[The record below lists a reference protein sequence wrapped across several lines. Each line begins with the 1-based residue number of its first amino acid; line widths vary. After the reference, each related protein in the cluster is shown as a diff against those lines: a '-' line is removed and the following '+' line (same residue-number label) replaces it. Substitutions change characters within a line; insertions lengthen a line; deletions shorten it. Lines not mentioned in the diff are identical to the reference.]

1 MRLLVI
7 LAVLAVI
14 ACRADAA
21 KLEIVADG
29 KSDYSI
35 IIPSNPSPAEE
46 LAASELS
53 KYLEQMSGAKLPV
66 SKRSSKFPPRHAI
79 VIGSVD
85 SFPEGLPLIRGG
97 NNDSDCFGIGI
108 GDERLDIVGVRDRAT
123 LNAVYE
129 FLRLLGCR
137 WLAPKFDHY
146 KGTAEFVPSK
156 PTIVY
161 QADEDY
167 LHDPQFKIRKLYVEE
182 GHSHNAENLAQLV
195 EWMPKARYNMLVI
208 PMNYQGGDRVKWDN
222 WREKVAPELQ
232 KRDITIEVGGHGY
245 QNFLNAEMEDGKLF
259 DKHPEWFGMDDKG
272 ERVKSHGRVICT
284 SNPEPVAYLTANFIG
299 YLKER
304 PEIQVFALWPP
315 DGGTWCECDK
325 CLPMG
330 TPANRQSILLS
341 QVKAEV
347 SKVRPDVRLETIAY
361 HRTIAPP
368 ESFPMD
374 KDTLIDICPIAQCF
388 EYQIYDDR
396 SDVNAGYV
404 SNIRAWRKAFEGDI
418 SIYSYYRKYAWKSL
432 PVVFPQYIQKDLIF
446 YDDEGVHGISSY
458 AEPGDWFT
466 YELNHYCLSRLAE
479 DPKQNVNRLIGE
491 FCEARYGESSG
502 VIAGVLL
509 DLGNITRRYCSIPGT
524 SLKSAVEIA
533 EQQGKAAQLAES
545 VKAEIGRTKDA
556 DASFNLNR
564 LLLMIEYAQRDLEI
578 QHNRASKAPVEET
591 KKLIADLSAFLEKHK
606 DDGVFVFHARTEIP
620 RLGAGYGIKE

>member
-1 MRLLVI
+1 VI
-7 LAVLAVI
+7 LAVLALI
-14 ACRADAA
+14 ACKADAA
-21 KLEIVADG
+21 KLEIVTDG

-35 IIPSNPSPAEE
+35 VIPSNPSPAEK
-46 LAASELS
+46 LAASELA
-53 KYLEQMSGAKLPV
+53 KYLEQMSGAKIPV
-66 SKRSSKFPPRHAI
+66 SKRSSKSPPRHAI
-79 VIGSVD
+79 VIGNVN

-97 NNDSDCFGIGI
+97 NDDSDCFGIGI

-146 KGTAEFVPSK
+146 KGTAEFIPSK

-161 QADEDY
+161 EADDY
-167 LHDPQFKIRKLYVEE
+167 FHDPQLVIRKLYVEE
-182 GHSHNAENLAQLV
+182 GHSHDAENLVELV

-208 PMNYQGGDRVKWDN
+208 PMNYQGRGNVMWDN
-222 WREKVAPELQ
+222 WREKVGPELQ

-259 DKHPEWFGMDDKG
+259 DKHPEWFGMNDKG
-272 ERVKSHGRVICT
+272 ERLKAHGRVICT
-284 SNPEPVAYLTANFIG
+284 SNPEAVAYLTANFIN
-299 YLKER
+299 YLKDR

-315 DGGTWCECDK
+315 DGATWCECDK

-341 QVKAEV
+341 QVKSEV
-347 SKVRPDVRLETIAY
+347 AKVRPDVRLETIAY

-374 KDTLIDICPIAQCF
+374 KDTLIDICPIQQCF
-388 EYQIYDDR
+388 EYQIYDAR

-404 SNIRAWRKAFEGDI
+404 SNIRAWHKAFDGDI

-432 PVVFPQYIQKDLIF
+432 PVVFPQYIQKDLVF
-446 YDDEGVHGISSY
+446 YRDEGVRGISSY

-479 DPKQNVNRLIGE
+479 DPKQDVNRLIGE
-491 FCEARYGESSG
+491 FCEARYGPSSG
-502 VIAGVLL
+502 AIAGVLL
-509 DLGNITRRYCSIPGT
+509 DLGSITRRYCSIPGT
-524 SLKSAVEIA
+524 SLKSADEIA
-533 EQQGKAAQLAES
+533 EQQGRLRQLAES
-545 VKAEIGRTKDA
+545 VKAEIGKTKDA
-556 DASFNLNR
+556 GISSNLNR
-564 LLLMIEYAQRDLEI
+564 LLLMIEFAQKDLEI
-578 QHNRASKAPVEET
+578 QRSRASKSPVEQT
-591 KKLIADLSAFLEKHK
+591 KKLVLALSDWLKAHEN
-606 DDGVFVFHARTEIP
+606 DGVFAFHTRMEMP
-620 RLGAGYGIKE
+620 RLGASYGIKE